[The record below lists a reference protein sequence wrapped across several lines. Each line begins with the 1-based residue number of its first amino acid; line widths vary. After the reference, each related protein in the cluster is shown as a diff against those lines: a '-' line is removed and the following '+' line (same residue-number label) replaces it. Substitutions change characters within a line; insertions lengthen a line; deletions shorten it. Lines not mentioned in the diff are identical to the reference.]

1 MSPPSSNVLPSETHQ
16 IFALVEVIVY
26 IQSIPSLV
34 LETEVNIA
42 GLNGEQRG
50 IVANEIQLASLFYFK
65 VR

>member
-1 MSPPSSNVLPSETHQ
+1 MYQ

-34 LETEVNIA
+34 LETEVNKV
-42 GLNGEQRG
+42 GLNGEEHG
-50 IVANEIQLASLFYFK
+50 IVAYEISQASLLYFK